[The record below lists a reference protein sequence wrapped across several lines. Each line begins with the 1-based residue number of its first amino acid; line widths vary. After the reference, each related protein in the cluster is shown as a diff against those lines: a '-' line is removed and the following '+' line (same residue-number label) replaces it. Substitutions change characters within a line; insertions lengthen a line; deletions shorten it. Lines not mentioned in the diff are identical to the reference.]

1 MSLWASADCEWEKT
15 TTKLGRFDFLCN
27 FFPLCEVGGG
37 GGGGVQG
44 HSREFY
50 RTFFLCAIKQI
61 QNNLQRVECFLLCQH
76 VKETGAGKRRGVDGM
91 MGKEIG
97 SENERRRGR

>member
-1 MSLWASADCEWEKT
+1 MNGRKRQPNWADLTFCAISS
-15 TTKLGRFDFLCN
+15 
-27 FFPLCEVGGG
+27 LCEVGG

-50 RTFFLCAIKQI
+50 RTFFFIFLHAIKQI

-76 VKETGAGKRRGVDGM
+76 VKETGVGRRRGVDGM